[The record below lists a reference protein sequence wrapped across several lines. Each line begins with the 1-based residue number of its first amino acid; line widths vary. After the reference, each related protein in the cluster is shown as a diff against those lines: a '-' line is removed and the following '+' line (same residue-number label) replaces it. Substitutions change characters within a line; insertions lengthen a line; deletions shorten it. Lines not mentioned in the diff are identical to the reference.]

1 MGVVLTVAIIVIIVV
16 LGISMMGCTV
26 VLRVVVVLGL
36 ASGLVMM
43 VLGIKVLVMHGL
55 FVVGIVDAVDLVVA
69 VLGLVLRVLAVH

>member
-1 MGVVLTVAIIVIIVV
+1 MTVAIIVIIMVF
-16 LGISMMGCTV
+16 GITVMGCTV

>member
-1 MGVVLTVAIIVIIVV
+1 LTVAIIVIIVV

>member
-1 MGVVLTVAIIVIIVV
+1 LTVAIIVIIVV
-16 LGISMMGCTV
+16 FGITVMGCTV

-69 VLGLVLRVLAVH
+69 VLGLVLRALAVH

>member
-1 MGVVLTVAIIVIIVV
+1 MTVAIIVIIVV

-69 VLGLVLRVLAVH
+69 VLGLVLRALAVH

>member
-1 MGVVLTVAIIVIIVV
+1 MTVAIIVIIVV

>member
-1 MGVVLTVAIIVIIVV
+1 LTVAIIVIIVV

-26 VLRVVVVLGL
+26 VLRVVVVLSL

-69 VLGLVLRVLAVH
+69 VLGLVLRALAVH

>member
-1 MGVVLTVAIIVIIVV
+1 LTVAIIVIIVV

-69 VLGLVLRVLAVH
+69 VLGLVLRALAVH